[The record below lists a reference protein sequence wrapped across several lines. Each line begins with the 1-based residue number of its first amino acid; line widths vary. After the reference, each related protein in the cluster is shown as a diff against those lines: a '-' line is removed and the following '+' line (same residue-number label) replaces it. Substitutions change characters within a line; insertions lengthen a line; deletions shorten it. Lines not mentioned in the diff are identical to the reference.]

1 MENPIEEHNAP
12 QASVT
17 AATGDH
23 GLSQTKNDVH
33 SEAEAESILSAIEV
47 GRNDDISPVGDK
59 VDDPEKAAAAQ
70 AHEPI
75 KRTVTA
81 QDWSGPDD
89 PENPQNWSTTKK
101 AYHTAATALL
111 GFAVTCGSSMITPGT
126 PEIER
131 DFDISRTVAILSLSL
146 FVLGLALGPV
156 LAAPV
161 SETFGRSVV
170 YKISAPAFMLFI
182 LGSGFSKSLG
192 SLLVCRFL
200 AGALGGPVLAVG
212 AGTNADMYD
221 ARNRAIASACFVM
234 MPFLGP
240 ALGPVI
246 GGFAAQFKGWR
257 WTQWC
262 TIFVGL
268 AATALIMPMS
278 ETHKKTILQRR
289 AKKLGVAPPPGPP
302 VKGLAYAK
310 MLITITLIRPLNML
324 FTEPIVALLSLYTAF
339 TFSVLFAF
347 FAAYPYTFETVYGFS
362 TWQYGLTF
370 LGIGLGVLL
379 AVLTAM
385 IVNRVYYLKHL
396 KRVLGEGK
404 RAPPPEY
411 RLMCAQ
417 LGSFGI
423 SIG

>member
-1 MENPIEEHNAP
+1 MKE
-12 QASVT
+12 
-17 AATGDH
+17 
-23 GLSQTKNDVH
+23 DVR
-33 SEAEAESILSAIEV
+33 SEAEVESILSAIEV
-47 GRNDDISPVGDK
+47 GSENDISPAGDRA
-59 VDDPEKAAAAQ
+59 DDPEKAAAAQ
-70 AHEPI
+70 DQEPI

-89 PENPQNWSTTKK
+89 PENPQNWTTAKK

-126 PEIER
+126 PEIQQL
-131 DFDISRTVAILSLSL
+131 FGISRTVAILPLSL

-192 SLLVCRFL
+192 SLLVCRLL

-221 ARNRAIASACFVM
+221 ARNRAVASACFVM

-240 ALGPVI
+240 SLGPVI

-268 AATALIMPMS
+268 AATALILPMS

-289 AKKLGVAPPPGPP
+289 AKKLGIAPPPGPP
-302 VKGLAYAK
+302 VIGLAYAK

-347 FAAYPYTFETVYGFS
+347 FAAYPYTFESVYGFN

-385 IVNRVYYLKHL
+385 IVNRVYYLKHHH
-396 KRVLGEGK
+396 RVQREGK

-423 SIG
+423 SIGY